1 VIEREKADQGT
12 KAARQISITIAAIFL
27 VSLVPGLQ
35 NASGQTSHDALEQRI
50 EVMEERLVNIEKAR
64 DHESSSP
71 EIFDKISLGAVAA
84 GAYQYQSVDDA
95 PGFNDTGRG
104 AFVFQPEIGFAL
116 TDADE
121 IFTKFGFAAGNALND
136 ATVSPFIFAPWAADM
151 EDNVKNINGR
161 NRDYLLGA
169 WYKHT
174 FTFNKAGTL
183 GITGGLIDGTDY
195 LDENAYANDGFVQF
209 MNQVLTN
216 APNGF
221 VPSYDLG
228 GAVEWEFGQFT
239 LKGVTMSVGENDDAR
254 SYQFYGAKLGYTLD
268 TRLGEGHY
276 RINVQ
281 WTSQDFN
288 NSAGDNLESKR
299 CVILSFDQQLGK
311 ILGAWIRFGR
321 QDDDAAILAKEL
333 YSGGLDING
342 RLWRR
347 EQDNI
352 GIGYAYVDGGNQDLD
367 KAHVFETYV
376 RFLLNKYVALTV
388 DLQYQDN
395 KMKQGDS
402 PSGFISAVR
411 CVVEF

>member
-1 VIEREKADQGT
+1 MEREKADQGK
-12 KAARQISITIAAIFL
+12 KAARPILITIAAFFL
-27 VSLVPGLQ
+27 VSLVPGLE
-35 NASGQTSHDALEQRI
+35 NALGQTSHDALEKRI
-50 EVMEERLVNIEKAR
+50 EVMEEHVVNIETTR
-64 DHESSSP
+64 DHEPSGP
-71 EIFDKISLGAVAA
+71 KVLDKISLGGVVA
-84 GAYQYQSVDDA
+84 GAYQYQSVDA
-95 PGFNDTGRG
+95 PPGFDDTGRG

-116 TDADE
+116 TDTDE

-136 ATVSPFIFAPWAADM
+136 ATVSPFIFAPWAADL
-151 EDNVKNINGR
+151 EDDVKNINGR
-161 NRDYLLGA
+161 NRDYLLSA

-174 FTFNKAGTL
+174 FTFNKAGKL

-195 LDENAYANDGFVQF
+195 LDENAYANDEFVQF

-221 VPSYDLG
+221 VPSHDVG

-239 LKGVTMSVGENDDAR
+239 LKGVAMSVGENDDAR
-254 SYQFYGAKLGYTLD
+254 SYQFYGAKLGYTVG
-268 TRLGEGHY
+268 TKLGEGHY
-276 RINVQ
+276 RVNVQ
-281 WTSQDFN
+281 WTSKDFN
-288 NSAGDNLESKR
+288 NITGDDLESKQ
-299 CVILSFDQQLGK
+299 CVILSFDQQLGE
-311 ILGAWIRFGR
+311 ILGAWIRFGW
-321 QDDDAAILAKEL
+321 QDDDAAIQVKAL

-367 KAHVFETYV
+367 NAHVFETYV
-376 RFLLNKYVALTV
+376 RFLLNKNVALTV
-388 DLQYQDN
+388 DLQYQEN
-395 KMKQGDS
+395 KMKPGDS

>member
-1 VIEREKADQGT
+1 MEREKADRRT
-12 KAARQISITIAAIFL
+12 KAGRQILITIAAVFL

-35 NASGQTSHDALEQRI
+35 NASGQTSHDTLEQRI
-50 EVMEERLVNIEKAR
+50 EVMEERLVNIERAR
-64 DHESSSP
+64 DQEPSSP
-71 EIFDKISLGAVAA
+71 EIFDKISLGGLAA
-84 GAYQYQSVDDA
+84 GAYQYQSVDDV
-95 PGFNDTGRG
+95 PGFDDTGRG
-104 AFVFQPEIGFAL
+104 AVVFQPEIGFAL

-136 ATVSPFIFAPWAADM
+136 ATVSPFIFAPWAADLE
-151 EDNVKNINGR
+151 EDVKNINGR
-161 NRDYLLGA
+161 NRDYLLTA

-195 LDENAYANDGFVQF
+195 LDENTFANDEFTQF
-209 MNQVLTN
+209 MNQVLAN

-221 VPSYDLG
+221 VPSYDVG

-239 LKGVTMSVGENDDAR
+239 LKGVAMGVDENDDGR
-254 SYQFYGAKLGYTLD
+254 SYQFYGANLGYTVD
-268 TRLGEGHY
+268 TKLGEGHY
-276 RINVQ
+276 LVNVQ
-281 WTSQDFN
+281 WTSEDFN
-288 NSAGDNLESKR
+288 NITGDNLESR
-299 CVILSFDQQLGK
+299 QCVILSFDQQLGK
-311 ILGAWIRFGR
+311 ILGAWIRFGW
-321 QDDDAAILAKEL
+321 QDDDAAIEAKAV

-342 RLWRR
+342 RLWSR

-367 KAHVFETYV
+367 AAHVFETYV

-388 DLQYQDN
+388 DLQYQEN